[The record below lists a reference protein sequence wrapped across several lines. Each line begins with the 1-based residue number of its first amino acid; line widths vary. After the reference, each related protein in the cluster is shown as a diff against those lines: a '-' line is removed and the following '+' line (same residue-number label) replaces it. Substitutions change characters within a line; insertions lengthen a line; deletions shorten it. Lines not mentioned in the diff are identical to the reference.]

1 MVAIDNVSACS
12 VFDIPRLNPRY
23 DRLTGAKM
31 PENTESR
38 DSAQAALNLAKA
50 TSQLDVDATDEKGWT
65 ALHYIAKECDR
76 QVTFCD

>member
-1 MVAIDNVSACS
+1 MEAIETFSACS

-23 DRLTGAKM
+23 DRLTGVKM

-38 DSAQAALNLAKA
+38 DSAQAALHLAK
-50 TSQLDVDATDEKGWT
+50 TSQLDVDATDEKGST

-76 QVTFCD
+76 

>member
-1 MVAIDNVSACS
+1 MVAIDRVSDCS

-23 DRLTGAKM
+23 DRLTGVKM

-50 TSQLDVDATDEKGWT
+50 SQLDVDATDEKGCT
-65 ALHYIAKECDR
+65 ALHYIAKECNR
-76 QVTFCD
+76 